1 MGIEI
6 ERKFLV
12 KSDGWRKLG
21 CAVRYAQGYLCS
33 DRNRTVRVRTV
44 GDKGFLTVKGRGSGI
59 AHPEYEYEIPY
70 NEARTM
76 LDELAEKPV
85 IAKTRTKIPFAG
97 FVWEVDEFFGDNEG
111 LVMAEIELPSVD
123 ASFEK
128 PEWIGEEVTGDPR
141 YYNSMLARN
150 PYKKNKQ
157 CPTRAISGI
166 TLPSTRMPAICRIL
180 SVWQFFQSKDSPCRY
195 LKPNRPPS
203 SRLPPF

>member
-141 YYNSMLARN
+141 YNSMLARN
-150 PYKKNKQ
+150 PYKNW
-157 CPTRAISGI
+157 R
-166 TLPSTRMPAICRIL
+166 R
-180 SVWQFFQSKDSPCRY
+180 
-195 LKPNRPPS
+195 
-203 SRLPPF
+203 

>member
-21 CAVRYAQGYLCS
+21 CAERYAQGYLCS

-85 IAKTRTKIPFAG
+85 IDKTRTKIPFAG

-150 PYKKNKQ
+150 PYKNW
-157 CPTRAISGI
+157 R
-166 TLPSTRMPAICRIL
+166 R
-180 SVWQFFQSKDSPCRY
+180 
-195 LKPNRPPS
+195 
-203 SRLPPF
+203 

>member
-111 LVMAEIELPSVD
+111 GRTAPMT
-123 ASFEK
+123 K
-128 PEWIGEEVTGDPR
+128 VTFQ
-141 YYNSMLARN
+141 ARE
-150 PYKKNKQ
+150 
-157 CPTRAISGI
+157 
-166 TLPSTRMPAICRIL
+166 CRRF
-180 SVWQFFQSKDSPCRY
+180 VAYFQSGSFF
-195 LKPNRPPS
+195 NRRIPHAGTS
-203 SRLPPF
+203 NRIALRVHDFRRSDRLQGASRIAAPLLCAHPLRIRRHRRRTRPDG

>member
-97 FVWEVDEFFGDNEG
+97 FV
-111 LVMAEIELPSVD
+111 MAEIELPSVD

-150 PYKKNKQ
+150 PYKNW
-157 CPTRAISGI
+157 R
-166 TLPSTRMPAICRIL
+166 R
-180 SVWQFFQSKDSPCRY
+180 
-195 LKPNRPPS
+195 
-203 SRLPPF
+203 